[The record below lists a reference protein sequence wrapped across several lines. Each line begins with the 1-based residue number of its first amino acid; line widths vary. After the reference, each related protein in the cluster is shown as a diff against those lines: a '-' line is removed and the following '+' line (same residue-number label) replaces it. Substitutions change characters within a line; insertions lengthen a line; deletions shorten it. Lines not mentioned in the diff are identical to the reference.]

1 MGTTRSSWSF
11 ISERKE
17 ASVGCASS
25 QRRGSPGTGRRRARP
40 DGRDQRLRR
49 GGLER
54 RVRGGRCHGHADDP
68 AQLRGGRLHKLD
80 RDSPDRRPARQGARV
95 PQAPARLQPER
106 ALRGDLQ
113 HHTPLRLH
121 ERLPRRGERRRRSF
135 GVLKMEDRPLSGSLH
150 SLRGE
155 YEEIQEIYRT
165 RRLEM
170 PEAQVKMNVRN
181 ASEKASIIDVEGELT
196 AFAESVLMDAYNQA
210 SDGQARAIILNFE
223 DLEYMNSSGIG
234 LLVTLL
240 IRINREKQ
248 RLLTYGLSEHYKSIF
263 QITRLDDA
271 ITIYDSEEEAVK
283 AANAM

>member
-1 MGTTRSSWSF
+1 MT
-11 ISERKE
+11 ERE
-17 ASVGCASS
+17 SNG
-25 QRRGSPGTGRRRARP
+25 
-40 DGRDQRLRR
+40 DQT
-49 GGLER
+49 
-54 RVRGGRCHGHADDP
+54 
-68 AQLRGGRLHKLD
+68 LH
-80 RDSPDRRPARQGARV
+80 
-95 PQAPARLQPER
+95 
-106 ALRGDLQ
+106 
-113 HHTPLRLH
+113 
-121 ERLPRRGERRRRSF
+121 
-135 GVLKMEDRPLSGSLH
+135 GSLH

-165 RRLEM
+165 RSKDM
-170 PEAQVKMNVRN
+170 PEAQVKMNVRK

-196 AFAESVLMDAYNQA
+196 AFAEDVLMDAYNQA

-248 RLLTYGLSEHYKSIF
+248 QLMTYGLSDHYKSIF

-271 ITIYDSEEEAVK
+271 ISTYDTEEEAVR